1 MDKRTFKFIIV
12 DDELPSRFLIRQIV
26 EEHYPS
32 ASILEAMDGRAALKL
47 YDEQGAD
54 LMVID
59 HHMPFLSG
67 TELVKLLRERK
78 AAIPLVMVTN
88 HPEVKSDAM
97 FAGLTYFVDK
107 GDLQH
112 QLTEFLPVLLPK

>member
-1 MDKRTFKFIIV
+1 MRLALLQINPTAGDLEGNSSLII
-12 DDELPSRFLIRQIV
+12 RG
-26 EEHYPS
+26 
-32 ASILEAMDGRAALKL
+32 ARAAQQ
-47 YDEQGAD
+47 QGAD

-59 HHMPFLSG
+59 QQMPFLSG

-88 HPEVKSDAM
+88 HPQAKSDAM

>member
-1 MDKRTFKFIIV
+1 MNKRNLKFIIV

-32 ASILEAMDGRAALKL
+32 ASIAEATDGRAALKL

-54 LMVID
+54 LMIID
-59 HHMPFLSG
+59 YHMPFLSG

-88 HPEVKSDAM
+88 HPQVKSDAM